1 MKIIKFKIYL
11 MLLVKIVLTVLSKL
25 SIEEGLPIYNKVYQ
39 QLLDNL
45 KEIKKVQD
53 EQKEEELVEVKKS
66 K

>member
-1 MKIIKFKIYL
+1 MMKFEL
-11 MLLVKIVLTVLSKL
+11 TQEEVKIVLTVLSKL